1 MAKRVVDHLPDN
13 EASTIDFFR
22 PLVLTVRGIL
32 EKDEGFL
39 RSWRRHM
46 KKSVYDF
53 PQSKISNR
61 FLLNKYLLR
70 RDQRIIV
77 LQWTALATASFPFR
91 PAGTVV
97 MGDFQA
103 VLAVE
108 LASLARIEKKT

>member
-53 PQSKISNR
+53 PQIKISNR
-61 FLLNKYLLR
+61 FLLDKYLLR

-77 LQWTALATASFPFR
+77 LQ
-91 PAGTVV
+91 
-97 MGDFQA
+97 
-103 VLAVE
+103 
-108 LASLARIEKKT
+108 